1 VPSSDPYRRRRARL
15 VTATVAWVLAVLAA
29 TAVGL
34 TAVGAIGAGIV
45 GTGQRPLTPQE
56 VEARLLAASAARP
69 APIADRTAPVPA
81 AASTPAE
88 ALAGRGGTVLAR
100 CSGGTVEVV
109 SVTPAQGFRVH
120 DQDSDDRDK
129 VELESEEIAY
139 DVRLSC
145 VGGRPVAEEIVD
157 D

>member
-1 VPSSDPYRRRRARL
+1 VSSSDPDRRRRARL
-15 VTATVAWVLAVLAA
+15 TTATVAWLLAVLAA
-29 TAVGL
+29 TAIGL

-56 VEARLLAASAARP
+56 VQARLLAASAAARP
-69 APIADRTAPVPA
+69 APVADRTTAEPPA
-81 AASTPAE
+81 AADAE
-88 ALAGRGGTVLAR
+88 ALTSHGGTVLAR
-100 CSGGTVEVV
+100 CSGAVVEVV

-129 VELESEEIAY
+129 VELESEEIGY

-145 VGGRPVAEEIVD
+145 VNGHPVAEETVD